1 MRNDNGAFSKDTSAV
16 SEVIGETLLMAIAV
30 LAFTVITVIIFTYAS
45 PQEKVY
51 ADIEGWTDAN
61 SDTIYLRHAGGQI
74 IDTSDIQ
81 IVMNLNGT
89 MRKISSDEL
98 LGIKGSSTWQ
108 LGEVISI
115 NASGLWGDNITT
127 GTDISAAVLGLSTNL
142 VINSGSLSVYP
153 GHMEQGNGNVTPL
166 PHYVSFGELAWWKL
180 NENTGNIAYDSI
192 NNYHGTIYGAT
203 RIIGKSGNAL
213 SFDGNDYV
221 QANGMIISSYPFSIS
236 VWLRT
241 NNSGT
246 EQAVVNLASSSSS
259 SPYYG
264 IDITNA
270 GNVRLVARSNNAR
283 YIVGSK
289 VNDGQWHHVV
299 AVYSLQN
306 DRTLYVNSHEFTSTN
321 NQASNLPNSLD
332 RWTFGRWGSS
342 TPGNYFYGDIDD
354 VRIYSRA
361 LNSTEVQQ
369 LYMNP

>member
-1 MRNDNGAFSKDTSAV
+1 MLAFSVIAV
-16 SEVIGETLLMAIAV
+16 SL
-30 LAFTVITVIIFTYAS
+30 FSYAS

-51 ADIEGWTDAN
+51 TDIEGWASAN
-61 SDTIYLRHAGGQI
+61 SDTVYLRHAGGQV
-74 IDTSDIQ
+74 IDLSDTQ
-81 IVMNLNGT
+81 ILVNLNGT
-89 MRKISSDEL
+89 QRKVSSDEL

-115 NASGLWGDNITT
+115 NASGLWGDNITAE
-127 GTDISAAVLGLSTNL
+127 TDISATVLDLNTNL
-142 VINSGSLSVYP
+142 IIKSGSLSIEKD
-153 GHMEQGNGNVTPL
+153 HTERGNGNVTP
-166 PHYVSFGELAWWKL
+166 PPQYVSFGELTWWKL
-180 NENTGNIAYDSI
+180 NENTGNIAYDSVDGH
-192 NNYHGTIYGAT
+192 HGTIYGAT
-203 RIIGKSGNAL
+203 RITGKSGNAL
-213 SFDGNDYV
+213 YFDGNDYV
-221 QANGMIISSYPFSIS
+221 QANGMIITDYPFSIS

-241 NNSGT
+241 NSSGS
-246 EQAVVNLASSSSS
+246 EQSVVNLASSGSSN
-259 SPYYG
+259 PYYG
-264 IDITNA
+264 IDITSA

-299 AVYSLQN
+299 AVYSLHN

-321 NQASNLPNSLD
+321 NQASNLHSGLD

-361 LNSTEVQQ
+361 VNSTEVQQ

>member
-1 MRNDNGAFSKDTSAV
+1 MRNDKDTFRRDTSAV
-16 SEVIGETLLMAIAV
+16 AEVIGETLLTAIAV
-30 LAFTVITVIIFTYAS
+30 LAFSVIAVSLFSYAS

-51 ADIEGWTDAN
+51 ADIEGWASAN
-61 SDTIYLRHAGGQI
+61 SDTVYLRHAGGQV
-74 IDTSDIQ
+74 IDISDTQ
-81 IVMNLNGT
+81 IVMDLNGT

-98 LGIKGSSTWQ
+98 LDIKGSSTWQ

-115 NASGLWGDNITT
+115 NASGLWGYNITAE
-127 GTDISAAVLGLSTNL
+127 TDISATVLDLDTNMI
-142 VINSGSLSVYP
+142 INSGSLSIDK
-153 GHMEQGNGNVTPL
+153 GHTEQGNGNVTPP
-166 PHYVSFGELAWWKL
+166 PHYVSLGELAWWKL
-180 NENTGNIAYDSI
+180 NENTGNIAYDSV
-192 NNYHGTIYGAT
+192 NSHHGTIYGAT
-203 RIIGKSGNAL
+203 RITGKSGNAL
-213 SFDGNDYV
+213 SLDGNDYV
-221 QANGMIISSYPFSIS
+221 QANGMIITGYPFSIS

-241 NNSGT
+241 NSSGS
-246 EQAVVNLASSSSS
+246 EQSVVNLASSGSSN
-259 SPYYG
+259 PYYG
-264 IDITNA
+264 IDINSA

-306 DRTLYVNSHEFTSTN
+306 DRTLYVNSHEFASTTT
-321 NQASNLPNSLD
+321 QGSNLPSGLD